1 MLGATH
7 VEAVR
12 ALRNTGDKLNL
23 VVCDGYDAE
32 AVSNNISSVIANP
45 LVTSEMTKKQFQTSS
60 ESISSIDRETISDVS
75 FRYFYKGL
83 FLQTSFYKKLRA

>member
-60 ESISSIDRETISDVS
+60 ESISSIDRETVSDVS
-75 FRYFYKGL
+75 FK
-83 FLQTSFYKKLRA
+83 